1 MSLSTNGWFTDAE
14 DTVKVANVKSDNIY
28 SKYFYPAGH
37 TMDAFPTYN
46 LIRNAVV
53 LVPNNQDITTA
64 SYAVNKG
71 AASRVGGMYL
81 MHFGDKNVDNFPVG
95 GTVVSIGARDSYNN
109 NPKEHQCGCVF
120 ANWATTDVGD
130 NAPILSSFTF
140 DPSKVRI
147 HYGFW
152 FLSGVDYRDKNPMDY
167 GYLYTSLIN
176 LKDTNGEYSDYVISK
191 NPYDTSRNIFD
202 NAKCKVSI
210 YQPRNTDVQPR
221 GVSGI
226 SAGVSWDIID
236 FATPL
241 VSNSTTCSING
252 LYVNYLVS
260 DTSKPSNAYFGAPY
274 ICAFGENE
282 QDLFDSFD
290 PSNFTIY

>member
-1 MSLSTNGWFTDAE
+1 MSLRTNGWLTNAE
-14 DTVKVANVKSDNIY
+14 TALRVSSVTSDEVY
-28 SKYFYPAGH
+28 SKYEDTNGHPFYLMPI
-37 TMDAFPTYN
+37 YN
-46 LIRNAVV
+46 VLRNAIA
-53 LVPNNQDITTA
+53 LDPSDNTIDAHYKINPGYA
-64 SYAVNKG
+64 SIKSNKDL
-71 AASRVGGMYL
+71 GM
-81 MHFGDKNVDNFPVG
+81 FGDKNVANFPIGNKVMN
-95 GTVVSIGARDSYNN
+95 VGARDSYE
-109 NPKEHQCGCVF
+109 NPIERLSSCVF
-120 ANWATTDVGD
+120 ASWVTTDVGD

-152 FLSGVDYRDKNPMDY
+152 FLSGANFLDKNPMDY

-191 NPYDTSRNIFD
+191 DAFDTSRNVFD

-210 YQPRNTDVQPR
+210 YQPRNTDVQQR
-221 GVSGI
+221 GASGI

-252 LYVNYLVS
+252 LYVNYSVS

-274 ICAFGENE
+274 ICVFGENE